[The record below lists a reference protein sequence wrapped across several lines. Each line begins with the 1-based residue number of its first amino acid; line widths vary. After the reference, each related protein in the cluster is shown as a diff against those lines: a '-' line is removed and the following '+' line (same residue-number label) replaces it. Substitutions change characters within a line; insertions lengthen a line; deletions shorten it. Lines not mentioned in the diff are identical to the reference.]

1 MCCEDKRE
9 LKDLRYT
16 QPEKRMREERMIFRE
31 GRDRRKRNSRG
42 FSLRAK
48 KPAQQ
53 WQVGEKQ

>member
-1 MCCEDKRE
+1 
-9 LKDLRYT
+9 
-16 QPEKRMREERMIFRE
+16 MREERMIFGE

-42 FSLRAK
+42 FSPRAK